1 MGTSHV
7 RVAISIQRKITI
19 YLMQSFRKHGS
30 KKTLY
35 ILLMPLRGIRIKD
48 IQIYGEIREID
59 NSKMATVSCGTLIV
73 NVAFR
78 CQMMPNN
85 YFYGVI

>member
-1 MGTSHV
+1 
-7 RVAISIQRKITI
+7 
-19 YLMQSFRKHGS
+19 
-30 KKTLY
+30 
-35 ILLMPLRGIRIKD
+35 MPLRGIRIKD

-78 CQMMPNN
+78 CQMMPNH
-85 YFYGVI
+85 YLYGAI